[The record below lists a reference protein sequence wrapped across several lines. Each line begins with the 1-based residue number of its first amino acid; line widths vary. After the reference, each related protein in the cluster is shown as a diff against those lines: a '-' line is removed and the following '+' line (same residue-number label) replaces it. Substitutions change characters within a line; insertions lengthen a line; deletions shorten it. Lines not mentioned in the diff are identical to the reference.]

1 MLSQQQILDL
11 AANKEGDYSTSQL
24 LGAYNTGEID
34 AVNAPSVPLL
44 SSESG
49 GEQIQK
55 DLARLNEYTQPK
67 TIGGTQ
73 YFQQADGS
81 YKAVGG
87 NLAPGSGKT
96 DKESGVKSPFGF
108 NEQGQ
113 AIQNP
118 NANGTDAFS
127 PEQLTAAG
135 ITDPIGEGLLFDPSR
150 QVYYVSNTAPS
161 ETQAK
166 IKGQAQSTQAS
177 TALASDESWAMSEMK
192 KAITGVDAL
201 LADTLGN
208 IQADYQNR
216 KLQLEQMNNASIGR
230 LQTSGYR
237 YGTTRYSSQLQ
248 DQLLSVEERAGIQ
261 KLSELAT
268 EAQTLVIKAKQA
280 AASGKYDSLYK
291 YMTLIDKKREEQAA
305 ATEKLAKLKTEQD
318 KKIIESRRTAT
329 LDSAIGDLLSQGV
342 TDPRQILDVLNFN
355 DKGQMIG
362 DATSKE
368 VADAINNLL
377 PKEAKK
383 DPERIGTELRDFE
396 YLKEKGLLPKVITG
410 LPENE
415 QPFAWLTRSSKGGV
429 ANKAEETAAGLTG
442 AAGFEKFT
450 NEQIALSVI
459 PVQLRNTEV
468 ELNRFLEGIR
478 MGLSQGKTPYEVA
491 DALMGYKI
499 NEPSD
504 FSNGLRQYFAPAGL
518 DSSQI
523 NDVARLVN
531 QGANDKAISVIENAA
546 YKQARTNL
554 ADQYVAEATV
564 QYTSKKT
571 DEIRNTIKK
580 LGDSSPVGVVKG
592 TMQDWLG
599 RLRGKE
605 AAEVRAKMTSLVAE
619 MRNRLSG
626 TAVTESEQA
635 FLEPLIPKLGD
646 SPDNFM
652 KKIAELEN
660 DPLMR
665 LNSVRQQYELPK
677 LDKATLR
684 DRKLRT
690 PLYSIGEEVKTITN
704 DPLGI
709 NTETETNT
717 DDPLNLGI

>member
-268 EAQTLVIKAKQA
+268 ETQTLLIKAKQA

-291 YMTLIDKKREEQAA
+291 YMSLIDKKKEEQAKTA
-305 ATEKLAKLKTEQD
+305 EALAKAKTDQD
-318 KKIIESRRTAT
+318 KALQDKLKEARDQQEADREQEEYNAENLAYSLYGSELSDDEVAT
-329 LDSAIGDLLSQGV
+329 IAEVGGVSPQALLGARQRINLENATKDATVGDLKEWQQAMAMGAIPQG
-342 TDPRQILDVLNFN
+342 TGFFDY
-355 DKGQMIG
+355 
-362 DATSKE
+362 
-368 VADAINNLL
+368 VAR
-377 PKEAKK
+377 K
-383 DPERIGTELRDFE
+383 
-396 YLKEKGLLPKVITG
+396 
-410 LPENE
+410 
-415 QPFAWLTRSSKGGV
+415 
-429 ANKAEETAAGLTG
+429 G
-442 AAGFEKFT
+442 AAGRKPDVSEDLGGSVSGVVARDSDSIQGGLLNLQDLPTKGGYRASVAA
-450 NEQIALSVI
+450 ELAKKAQEALKSGD
-459 PVQLRNTEV
+459 LYGT
-468 ELNRFLEGIR
+468 
-478 MGLSQGKTPYEVA
+478 MKASA
-491 DALMGYKI
+491 GYDK
-499 NEPSD
+499 EPSD
-504 FSNGLRQYFAPAGL
+504 TFLQSMEKTL
-518 DSSQI
+518 SVVSQI
-523 NDVARLVN
+523 GTLQQTISDQKTGPIV
-531 QGANDKAISVIENAA
+531 GAFRSKNPWDTKAQLIKAELNAIVP
-546 YKQARTNL
+546 NL
-554 ADQYVAEATV
+554 ARGVYGEVGVLTDNDIKQYAKTLPTLTSTEAIRNAILYITLDQIRKNVEIKIRNQANGQRDMSGYADTYRNLNEEVDRVLSAIPQTKKSSATV
-564 QYTSKKT
+564 KIGGK
-571 DEIRNTIKK
+571 DV
-580 LGDSSPVGVVKG
+580 PVG
-592 TMQDWLG
+592 
-599 RLRGKE
+599 
-605 AAEVRAKMTSLVAE
+605 A
-619 MRNRLSG
+619 
-626 TAVTESEQA
+626 
-635 FLEPLIPKLGD
+635 
-646 SPDNFM
+646 
-652 KKIAELEN
+652 
-660 DPLMR
+660 
-665 LNSVRQQYELPK
+665 
-677 LDKATLR
+677 
-684 DRKLRT
+684 
-690 PLYSIGEEVKTITN
+690 TITN
-704 DPLGI
+704 KEGKKAKVNADGTLTPL
-709 NTETETNT
+709 
-717 DDPLNLGI
+717 